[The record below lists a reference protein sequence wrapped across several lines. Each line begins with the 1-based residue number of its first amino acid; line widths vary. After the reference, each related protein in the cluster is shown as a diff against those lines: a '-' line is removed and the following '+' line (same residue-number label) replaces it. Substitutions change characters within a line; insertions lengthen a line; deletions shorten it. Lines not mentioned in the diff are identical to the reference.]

1 MVSGSLSGSAMNA
14 VTPIA
19 SLRFGAVGVSATPVT
34 VGAKFRTCIVTV
46 LGVDDRVPSVTVSV
60 KVRSPSV
67 AGVVKDGFGVFAF
80 WSVTVVPDVCCHWN
94 VSGPPLEWET
104 EALRETGVRF
114 DVVMSGPALATGG
127 TVTPDPATLIV
138 SVAAAE
144 FTSPSLTTRENVSA
158 PETPGAVNVGF
169 GLETLLRTTEVPP
182 V

>member
-1 MVSGSLSGSAMNA
+1 
-14 VTPIA
+14 
-19 SLRFGAVGVSATPVT
+19 
-34 VGAKFRTCIVTV
+34 IVTV

-114 DVVMSGPALATGG
+114 DVGMSGPALAAQWSRQRRGNRRHWCAVLHGDHDRRGGRAHLAIVDDQRECQRTGDAWG
-127 TVTPDPATLIV
+127 GERRLRARDT
-138 SVAAAE
+138 AE
-144 FTSPSLTTRENVSA
+144 DDRSSTGLSPRKRQRMTAGV
-158 PETPGAVNVGF
+158 
-169 GLETLLRTTEVPP
+169 
-182 V
+182 